1 MTISARGDAGERHD
15 VGQAA
20 EVADAEDLAGDLAEA
35 DAEGDVV
42 LVGGVDDELGAVEAL
57 GDDDGA
63 DRLGVEVGR
72 LGAELQAP
80 GGDGAADALGE
91 AVVAGEDVVE
101 PLLLAASSATRR
113 GRRSRLT
120 GGV

>member
-1 MTISARGDAGERHD
+1 MTISAQAMPRERHD

-20 EVADAEDLAGDLAEA
+20 EVADAEHLAGDLAEA

-42 LVGGVDDELGAVEAL
+42 LVGRVDDELGAVEAL
-57 GDDDGA
+57 GHDDGA
-63 DRLGVEVGR
+63 DRLGVELGR

-80 GGDGAADALGE
+80 GVDGAADALGQ

-113 GRRSRLT
+113 GRRA
-120 GGV
+120 G